1 MKQISENQELSARES
16 LLVHH
21 ATLYEY
27 YRSMENAA
35 RAQVREDPKAPAKL
49 LIDAERYC
57 DKSKFH
63 LRMVQQ
69 LAEALEPPFDPEP
82 ALSLL

>member
-35 RAQVREDPKAPAKL
+35 RAQVHRDPKAPAKL
-49 LIDAERYC
+49 LIDAERYR
-57 DKSKFH
+57 DKGEFH
-63 LRMVQQ
+63 LHMVQQ
-69 LAEALEPPFDPEP
+69 IAAALGPPFDPEP
-82 ALSLL
+82 ALPLL